1 MARMTL
7 DDLRTLLIAC
17 AGADEG
23 SDLSGDIL
31 DTPFEDLGY
40 DSLALMET
48 AARIEK
54 SHVAAV
60 ACRGNAGDGTS
71 SDLNEDAREVRADE
85 DVRIPLCLEFGV
97 LLAAVEDDV
106 LEYHGNGSRNERRS
120 DEETC

>member
-48 AARIEK
+48 AARIERDYGVTL
-54 SHVAAV
+54 SDEQVT
-60 ACRGNAGDGTS
+60 DGLTP
-71 SDLNEDAREVRADE
+71 
-85 DVRIPLCLEFGV
+85 RI
-97 LLAAVEDDV
+97 LLALVNEALAV
-106 LEYHGNGSRNERRS
+106 G
-120 DEETC
+120 